1 MYKVDEMQQFHQQ
14 MQFHKDVIFTGR
26 VEDDQLNDLLGS
38 ALALIFVPTF
48 EGFGIPIIEAMQCGV
63 PVICSNTTSMPEV
76 AGKAALM
83 VDPFDVSSIRDAMK
97 KIYTDKELR
106 SRLITAGMLRAQ
118 DFTWERS
125 AQDLWNS
132 IQKCL

>member
-1 MYKVDEMQQFHQQ
+1 MKQFHQQ